1 MTTDP
6 NQLGG
11 FSFDRLPLVD
21 DEPQPCPAEIGS
33 VELEPFR
40 EFEFDLRTQRLRVAG
55 YSTAEAAELLVLYR
69 EHIKLLAA
77 FAEQNASPR
86 QG

>member
-21 DEPQPCPAEIGS
+21 DEPQPSAEIGS

-55 YSTAEAAELLVLYR
+55 YSTAEVTELLVLYR
-69 EHIKLLAA
+69 EHMKLLAV
-77 FAEQNASPR
+77 FAEQNASR
-86 QG
+86 QQG

>member
-6 NQLGG
+6 NQLPG

-21 DEPQPCPAEIGS
+21 DEPPPPAEIDS

-69 EHIKLLAA
+69 EHIQLLTT
-77 FAEQNASPR
+77 FSLG
-86 QG
+86 QGG